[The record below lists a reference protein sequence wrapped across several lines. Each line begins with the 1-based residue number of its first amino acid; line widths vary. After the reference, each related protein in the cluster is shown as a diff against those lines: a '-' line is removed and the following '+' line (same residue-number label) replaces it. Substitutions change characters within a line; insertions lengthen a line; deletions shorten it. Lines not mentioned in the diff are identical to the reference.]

1 MERSMLDSFSI
12 TKCDLH
18 HFISIGGQE
27 RQTRS
32 QQSRSTRNTRHLS
45 LQLGGVIGD
54 LNSLRA
60 DRPLQFHDTH
70 GDNIALSHNKT
81 RSRRAES
88 FCKGICFSNRPI
100 AIMEKVY
107 IRFVETNTSW
117 SGVLRFGF
125 TSIDPTTVRG
135 ADLPRY
141 ACPDLTNKPGNW
153 AKALGERYTTNN
165 ILLFFYVT
173 RAGDVYY
180 GVNGEEKGLF
190 FSGVNTSTPLWA
202 MLDIYGNTVGV
213 EFTQPNG
220 NNVYAAVN
228 DIPIPHSAPISVEQE
243 LFSFATSVSMN
254 EAVSSA
260 PMIKYHAGAN
270 FTPLHLHTLCGRN
283 ICVSPDRT
291 VAVRKQED
299 YCNGYVFT
307 SRPVTPDQ
315 KIVLQVLGVDHS
327 FIGGLGFGLTACD
340 PSTVTASSLPDDAD
354 LLLDRPEYWVVNKD
368 VCRNPEVGDELSF
381 AVTGE
386 GEVLYS
392 RNNGKISVL
401 MHVDRT
407 LPLWAFFDVY
417 GNVQKVKVIGTTSL
431 SSPIVPPH
439 LVRSQSSGAG
449 YSNLSVVLPPSS
461 TPQPPQPQP
470 RQSPANLSGPLQ
482 PQVMRS
488 YSVPNPSAGSP
499 PTSPPS
505 VPPKPHP
512 SSVPSSPMGV
522 AMDMVFEEPR
532 DECTVCCEKPV
543 NCVLYTCGHMCMCY
557 TCAVAVKQNKGGL
570 CPICRQAIRD
580 VIKTYR
586 S

>member
-1 MERSMLDSFSI
+1 MGNNS
-12 TKCDLH
+12 
-18 HFISIGGQE
+18 
-27 RQTRS
+27 
-32 QQSRSTRNTRHLS
+32 STHGR
-45 LQLGGVIGD
+45 GGVIGD
-54 LNSLRA
+54 LNSLRS

-81 RSRRAES
+81 RARRAES

-100 AIMEKVY
+100 AINEKVY

-125 TSIDPTTVRG
+125 TSVDPATIRG
-135 ADLPRY
+135 SDLPRY

-165 ILLFFYVT
+165 IVLYFYT
-173 RAGDVYY
+173 ISSGDVYY

-190 FSGVNTSTPLWA
+190 FSGVNTSVPLWA

-220 NNVYAAVN
+220 NNVYNVTEAVV
-228 DIPIPHSAPISVEQE
+228 PHSAPISVEQE

-260 PMIKYHAGAN
+260 PMIRYHAGAT
-270 FTPLHLHTLCGRN
+270 FAPIVLHTLRGRN
-283 ICVSPDRT
+283 VCISSDRT
-291 VAVRKQED
+291 IAVRVREE
-299 YCNGYVFT
+299 YCNGYIFT
-307 SRPVTPDQ
+307 SRPVTPGQ
-315 KIVLQVLGVDHS
+315 KIVLQILGVDRS
-327 FIGGLGFGLTACD
+327 YIGGLGLGLTACD
-340 PSTVTASSLPDDAD
+340 PDTITPAQLPDDAD

-381 AVTGE
+381 AITGE

-392 RNNGKISVL
+392 RNNGKFSVL

-417 GNVQKVKVIGTTSL
+417 GNVQKVKVIGTTVL
-431 SSPIVPPH
+431 GSPHAPQM
-439 LVRSQSSGAG
+439 VRSQSTSGYG
-449 YSNLSVVLPPSS
+449 CGNLSVVLPP
-461 TPQPPQPQP
+461 PAQAPPPQP
-470 RQSPANLSGPLQ
+470 RQAPAALPSGVQ
-482 PQVMRS
+482 PQVLRS
-488 YSVPNPSAGSP
+488 ISAPGHPPQSP
-499 PTSPPS
+499 PPTASPTSRN
-505 VPPKPHP
+505 HP
-512 SSVPSSPMGV
+512 SSVPVSPSGV
-522 AMDMVFEEPR
+522 GGGGGFEEAR

-543 NCVLYTCGHMCMCY
+543 NCVLYTCGHMCMCFE
-557 TCAVAVKQNKGGL
+557 CATAVQHNKGGL
-570 CPICRQAIRD
+570 CPICRQVIRD
-580 VIKTYR
+580 VIRIYR